1 MLSRALVL
9 PRPPEESFFLWGP
22 RQVGKSSLLSATWPD
37 AHTVDLLLTADY
49 MRYLQNPGLLRDELR
64 DAEPGTLVVIDEI
77 QKLPALLDEVHWLI
91 EKRHIVFAMCGS
103 SARKVRRGHAN
114 LLGGRALRRELF
126 GLVSTEL
133 GSDFDL
139 VRMANH
145 GTLPRHYL
153 ADRPQKRL
161 QAYVD
166 DYLKEEIAGEALVRN
181 LPAFAGFLR
190 AAAIGDTEIL
200 NYTNVARECGVSLP
214 TVKAHYGILE
224 DTLLGRHLPA
234 FTARPKRRVVLAPKF
249 YFADVGVV
257 NHLTARGPLAIGSE
271 LFGKALESLIHHEL
285 CAFREY
291 RERPWTM
298 SYWRLA
304 SGIEVDFVLGDAKV
318 AIEVKSIKNVT
329 SQHLNG
335 LGAIAEDHPG
345 LERRILVC
353 MEPRRRRLESGIE
366 VMPVNVFLS
375 ELWAGRIA

>member
-1 MLSRALVL
+1 MVSRALVL
-9 PRPPEESFFLWGP
+9 PARPEESFFLWGP
-22 RQVGKSSLLSATWPD
+22 RQVGKSSLLAATWPD
-37 AHTVDLLLTADY
+37 ARTIDLLLTEEY
-49 MRYLQNPGLLRDELR
+49 LRYLQNPGRLRDELR
-64 DAEPGTLVVIDEI
+64 DAEPGTLVVLDEV
-77 QKLPALLDEVHWLI
+77 QKVPALLDEVHWLI
-91 EKRHIVFAMCGS
+91 EKRGVVFAMCGS

-133 GSDFDL
+133 GDQFDL

-153 ADRPQKRL
+153 TDRPAKRL

-166 DYLKEEIAGEALVRN
+166 DYLKEEVAAEALVRN

-190 AAAIGDTEIL
+190 AAAIGDTEML

-224 DTLLGRHLPA
+224 DTLLGRPLPA
-234 FTARPKRRVVLAPKF
+234 FSLRPKRRTILTPKF

-257 NHLTARGPLAIGSE
+257 NHLTARGPLAPGGE
-271 LFGKALESLIHHEL
+271 LFGKALENVIHHEL

-291 RERPWTM
+291 RERPWGM

-304 SGIEVDFVLGDAKV
+304 SGIEVDFVLGDAAV
-318 AIEVKSIKNVT
+318 AIEVKSTTNVAT
-329 SQHLNG
+329 QHLNG
-335 LGAIAEDHPG
+335 LGAFAEDHPQVK
-345 LERRILVC
+345 RRILVC
-353 MEPRRRRLESGIE
+353 LEPRRRTLESGIE
-366 VMPVNVFLS
+366 VMPVTTFLR